1 MRNLLFLWVL
11 FLYLLVCGKA
21 GAQNLS
27 IIDSLHAVRK
37 NLSTEDQFD
46 VLNAVGFE
54 YRYSFPDSTIFYC
67 TQAYELGKTLALSKD
82 LSKPLSFIGL
92 AFANKGDYNRSA
104 EYHEWA
110 IQVAQQQQDSVQL
123 GFGYNNLGRMFFD
136 GGDLE
141 RASTN
146 LFHAKEIF
154 EDLEDKSGLAY
165 VYRSLANIYKTQQ
178 DYQQAIQMSTKALQL
193 RTELNDKRAIVSS
206 LVELG
211 LIYES
216 IGETEKALQNLAIAD
231 SVAELIN
238 DRVTLA
244 EVEQAVAEILLVE
257 GEYEKAFQH
266 ASNVLTI
273 VAEITNLRLTIRAS
287 LVKAKYLI
295 WKNKCREAI
304 PIFNDVISRSA
315 QSGNLNYEIEATR
328 LAAGCY
334 RLLGDKRME
343 EGLLTRQEV
352 LRERIINVDLQRQI
366 ERLEFQLQISKKER
380 ENELLKASQANSES
394 QLSAQRFQNRLL
406 IILVISISMVS
417 VILWSFNR
425 KRRFVNRKLQEQNER
440 ILKQQEEISNVNEDL
455 IRQNQQLSE
464 LNYEKNSLMNIVA
477 HDLKSPL
484 NRITGLANIMELEG
498 GLPDKQ
504 QEYLHL
510 IKNATRSGSN
520 MIIDLLDVNSF
531 EENGHAPNIVEF
543 DVKRWLEERVNTFQ
557 LAAQAKS
564 IQLSSENSL
573 SGNFNSDPEYLN
585 RILDNLISNAIKFSP
600 KNREVLVSGKLE
612 ANRLRIS
619 VKDEGP
625 GFSIQDKAFVYKK
638 FKKLSARPTGGESS
652 NGLGLAIVKT
662 LVDRLR
668 GEINLISE
676 QGRGSEFIVTIP
688 AAKE

>member
-1 MRNLLFLWVL
+1 MRRLF
-11 FLYLLVCGKA
+11 FLLVLSFSILACGKV

-27 IIDSLHAVRK
+27 IIDSLQAVRK
-37 NLSTEDQFD
+37 NLSTQDQFD
-46 VLNAVGFE
+46 VLNAIGFE

-67 TQAYELGKTLALSKD
+67 TQAYELGRTLALSKN

-92 AFANKGDYNRSA
+92 AYSNKGDYNRSA
-104 EYHEWA
+104 EYHDWA

-141 RASTN
+141 RATTN
-146 LFHAKEIF
+146 LIQAKEIF
-154 EDLEDKSGLAY
+154 EGLDDKSGLAY
-165 VYRSLANIYKTQQ
+165 VYRSLANIYKAQQ

-216 IGETEKALQNLAIAD
+216 IDETEKALQNLAQAD

-244 EVEQAVAEILLVE
+244 EVEQAVAEILLDE
-257 GEYEKAFQH
+257 GEYEEAFKH
-266 ASNVLTI
+266 ASHVLTI
-273 VAEITNLRLTIRAS
+273 VAEITNLRLNIRAS
-287 LVKAKYLI
+287 LVKAKYLV
-295 WKNKCREAI
+295 WKKKCREAI
-304 PIFNDVISRSA
+304 PIFNEIISRSS
-315 QSGNLNYEIEATR
+315 QSGNLTYEIEATR

-343 EGLLTRQEV
+343 EGLLARQEV
-352 LRERIINVDLQRQI
+352 LREKIINVDLQQQI

-380 ENELLKASQANSES
+380 ENELLKASQVKSES

-425 KRRFVNRKLQEQNER
+425 KRRLVNKKLQEQNER
-440 ILKQQEEISNVNEDL
+440 ILKQQEEISTVNEDL
-455 IRQNQQLSE
+455 IRQNHQLSE

-531 EENGHAPNIVEF
+531 EENGHAPNLVEF
-543 DVKRWLEERVNTFQ
+543 DVQRWLEERVNTFQ

-564 IQLSSENSL
+564 IRLSIENSL
-573 SGNFNSDPEYLN
+573 SGNFYSDPEYLN

-600 KNREVLVSGKLE
+600 RNRDVLVSGKLQ

-619 VKDEGP
+619 VKDNGP
-625 GFSIQDKAFVYKK
+625 GFSVQDKAFVYKK

-668 GEINLISE
+668 GEITLISE

-688 AAKE
+688 AATE